1 MENQV
6 RFYGR
11 GREFFGIWIVNL
23 LLSIVTL
30 GIYSAWAKVRTKK
43 YFYGN
48 TDVAGDRFDYHAKP
62 VQILKGRIIAML
74 CVTVWFISSN
84 FFPVVSAILFIV
96 FILLMPWLIRNNTR
110 FDARVTSFR
119 NVHFDFTGSLKEAYG
134 VFLGWPA
141 LSYLLIFLCIF
152 FAGAVGGSYPIGG
165 IILGFLIFVFGFILY
180 AWVSA
185 QVASYFINGYRY
197 GDRAFS
203 GTVDL
208 KVYIKTYLLGGLL
221 GAALTLIPLIIGGVL
236 GGFSL
241 LAQFSSPDQ
250 FADQGTSLGMVVGML
265 VGYACMVLIMLVVMG
280 FVQARLRNYLF
291 GQIKSDGEPEY
302 SFGSQMTAWG
312 LVALMV
318 TNFLLMVVT
327 LGFARPWVMV
337 RSANYVADVTVV
349 NGDLEQLVVEGA
361 DMTTNSAVAD
371 EVANAFD
378 LNIGIG

>member
-48 TDVAGDRFDYHAKP
+48 TDLAGDRFDYHAKP
-62 VQILKGRIIAML
+62 IQILKGRIIAML
-74 CVTVWFISSN
+74 CVAAWFIASN
-84 FFPVVSAILFIV
+84 FFPVASAILLIV

-119 NVHFDFTGSLKEAYG
+119 NVRFDFTGSMKASYG

-141 LSYLLIFLCIF
+141 LSYLLFFLCFF
-152 FAGAVGGSYPIGG
+152 FATAVGGSYLIAG
-165 IILGFLIFVFGFILY
+165 IVLGFLTLALGFVLY
-180 AWVSA
+180 AWVTA
-185 QVASYFINGYRY
+185 QIASYFINGYRY

-203 GTVDL
+203 GEVDL

-221 GAALTLIPLIIGGVL
+221 GAGLSIVMALISGVL
-236 GGFSL
+236 GGFAMLSQL
-241 LAQFSSPDQ
+241 GSPDPL
-250 FADQGTSLGMVVGML
+250 AVQGASMGMIIGAIT
-265 VGYACMVLIMLVVMG
+265 GYAGMVLIMLVVMG
-280 FVQARLRNYLF
+280 FVQARIRNYLF
-291 GQIKSDGEPEY
+291 GIIKTDGEPQY
-302 SFGSQMTAWG
+302 CLGSRMTTWG
-312 LVALMV
+312 LVSLMV

-337 RSANYVADVTVV
+337 RSARYVADMTVV
-349 NGDLEQLVVEGA
+349 NGDLDKLVVEGSEVTA
-361 DMTTNSAVAD
+361 GSAVAD